1 MGPIELA
8 VDVRHDLG
16 ESILWDDRAGE
27 LVWVNIHAGEIWRH
41 SERRGLIRHALPD
54 RVGAIGLRRGRGYVV
69 GLAKGFGF
77 FDQTTGIYVAV
88 AEVETDLPH
97 TRLNDGRCD
106 PAGNFLCG
114 GINEAGP
121 GAAASGLYRF
131 SSAGLV
137 EQLLAG
143 VTCANSTCFS
153 PDGGTLYFADM
164 PQGQIRRY
172 DYDPAGPLGTER
184 PFCDFAGQRGLP
196 DGATVD
202 AEGCLWSTHWGGSKI
217 VRHAPDGTVLEEVAL
232 PVTNPT
238 CLAFGGPDYRT
249 LFITTAR
256 FQLSADQLKRE
267 PLAGAVLKMRTD
279 VAGIAEPR
287 FNG

>member
-1 MGPIELA
+1 MGPVELA
-8 VDVRHDLG
+8 VDVRHELG
-16 ESILWDDRAGE
+16 ESVLWDDRAGE

-41 SERRGLIRHALPD
+41 SERGGVIRHALPD

-77 FDQTTGIYVAV
+77 FDPTTGIHDPVA
-88 AEVETDLPH
+88 AVEADLPH

-106 PAGNFLCG
+106 RAGNFLCG
-114 GINEAGP
+114 GIDEG
-121 GAAASGLYRF
+121 GAATSGLYRF
-131 SSAGLV
+131 FPDGKV
-137 EQLLAG
+137 ERLLAG

-164 PQGQIRRY
+164 PQGRIRCY
-172 DYDPAGPLGTER
+172 DYDPAAPLGPER

-196 DGATVD
+196 DGSTVD
-202 AEGCLWSTHWGGSKI
+202 AEGCLWSTHWGGGKI
-217 VRHAPDGTVLEEVAL
+217 VRYAPDGAVLQEVAL

-238 CLAFGGPDYRT
+238 CLAFGGSDFRT

-279 VAGIAEPR
+279 VAGLPEPR

>member
-1 MGPIELA
+1 MGPVKLA
-8 VDVRHDLG
+8 VDVRHELG
-16 ESILWDDRAGE
+16 ESVLWDDRASE

-41 SERRGLIRHALPD
+41 SERGGLIRHALPD

-77 FDQTTGIYVAV
+77 FDPTTGIFDSVA
-88 AEVETDLPH
+88 AVEADLPDI
-97 TRLNDGRCD
+97 RLNDGRCD
-106 PAGNFLCG
+106 LAGNFLCG
-114 GINEAGP
+114 GIREGGTAS
-121 GAAASGLYRF
+121 SGLYRF
-131 SSAGLV
+131 SPGGQV
-137 EQLLAG
+137 ERLLEG

-164 PQGQIRRY
+164 PQGRIRRY
-172 DYDPAGPLGTER
+172 EYDPAAPLGPER
-184 PFCDFAGQRGLP
+184 PFCDFVGQSGLP

-202 AEGCLWSTHWGGSKI
+202 SEGCLWSTHWGGGKI
-217 VRHAPDGTVLEEVAL
+217 VRYAPDGAVLQEVGL

-238 CLAFGGPDYRT
+238 CLAFGGPDFRT

-279 VAGIAEPR
+279 VAGLPEPR

>member
-1 MGPIELA
+1 MGPVELA
-8 VDVRHDLG
+8 VDVRHELG
-16 ESILWDDRAGE
+16 ESVLWDDRAGE

-41 SERRGLIRHALPD
+41 SERGGLIRHALPD

-77 FDQTTGIYVAV
+77 FDPTTGIYDPVAK
-88 AEVETDLPH
+88 VEADLPH

-106 PAGNFLCG
+106 LAGNFLCG
-114 GINEAGP
+114 GINEGGE
-121 GAAASGLYRF
+121 GATASGLYRF

-137 EQLLAG
+137 EQLLTG

-153 PDGGTLYFADM
+153 PDGRTLYFADM
-164 PQGQIRRY
+164 PQGRIRRY
-172 DYDPAGPLGTER
+172 DYDAAGPLGTEQ
-184 PFCDFAGQRGLP
+184 PFFDFAGQRGLP

-202 AEGCLWSTHWGGSKI
+202 AEGCLWSTHWGGGKI
-217 VRHAPDGTVLEEVAL
+217 VRHAPDGAVLQEVSL

-267 PLAGAVLKMRTD
+267 PLAGVVLKIRTD
-279 VAGIAEPR
+279 VAGMPEPR
-287 FNG
+287 FKG